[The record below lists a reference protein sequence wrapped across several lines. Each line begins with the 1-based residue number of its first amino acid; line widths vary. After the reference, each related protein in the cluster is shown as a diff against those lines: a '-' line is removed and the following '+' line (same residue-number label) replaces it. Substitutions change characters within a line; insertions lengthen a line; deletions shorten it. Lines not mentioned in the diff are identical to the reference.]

1 MKLAENISVACF
13 AFFGGAM
20 RYVLSQNFCAAGT
33 LIANLCGCFL
43 LSFITFFVI
52 KRAKWPS
59 WLTNG
64 LGTGMIGALT
74 TFSTFSFETVAFL
87 QQGAVLTGVTYWLAN
102 LCGGLLLAALGC
114 ALGGK
119 L

>member
-1 MKLAENISVACF
+1 MLCIFRWSNAIRVVTEF
-13 AFFGGAM
+13 
-20 RYVLSQNFCAAGT
+20 
-33 LIANLCGCFL
+33 LCGGDIDCQPVRVFL

-59 WLTNG
+59 WLTTG

-87 QQGAVLTGVTYWLAN
+87 QQGAVLIGVTYWLAN
-102 LCGGLLLAALGC
+102 LCGGLLFAALGC

>member
-13 AFFGGAM
+13 AFFGGAL
-20 RYVLSQNFCAAGT
+20 RYVLAQNFCAAGT

-43 LSFITFFVI
+43 LSFIAFFVI
-52 KRAKWPS
+52 KRAKWPA
-59 WLTNG
+59 WLTTG

-74 TFSTFSFETVAFL
+74 TFSTFSFETMSFL
-87 QQGAVLTGVTYWLAN
+87 QQGAVVTGLAYWLAN
-102 LCGGLLLAALGC
+102 VVLGLLLAASGC
-114 ALGGK
+114 MRGGR